1 MDVLFLLYVV
11 SATFA
16 GLSEGAGVLPA
27 DSLNAAVGRTVTFT
41 TTLTPQEN
49 QFVAWTFDFNNIIT
63 TNTTS
68 ETTAPQYEGR
78 ITLDRFTGSLQLRN
92 VSLTDSG
99 EYRVSIISPG
109 GGFYTGQTR
118 LDVYVPVSNVR
129 VTANSSDLIEFNSS
143 VSLSC
148 SSSGSSLS
156 FLWLN
161 SSSEVTASDRVQLT
175 DGGAILTIISVT
187 RYDQGPFR
195 CRVFNPVSNGSSDP
209 VNLSISYGPDN
220 ITLTLSPSQEYYV
233 EGSNIILSCSAVSRP
248 SSLFYWFL
256 NGDLLT
262 ARGSE
267 LRLMN
272 IQMSQSGNYSCQAFN
287 NKTMR
292 TQISQPSVVSVLERI
307 SGASVK
313 SSTNQPVDGNSVN
326 LTCEAA
332 GSVFTRQWMKDGS
345 DLILTDNMMLYNEG
359 RVLSFQPLKKKDSG
373 EYSCKISNPVSSDE
387 AKYVMVVN
395 YGPENVKITGETL
408 IYLQETLKLTCSAES
423 TPSASYTW
431 MWNKTEIISYSA
443 ELTKVITE
451 LSESGN
457 YTCQAMNNVTRRTLS
472 AVHELTVKAERP
484 PSCSAGCIAGIVI
497 ACLVVVG
504 AAAGGGYYIYKNK
517 KMTKKSNR
525 DTDTRTGGG
534 GQNNAGF
541 SGSQE
546 LNYADIRFFQNS
558 NGGAVQL
565 GPQSNPSEYA
575 QVQVNSG
582 SPAVSSLPTY
592 EVHMQRM
599 QIPAAQSGTQT
610 YSQVRRN

>member
-1 MDVLFLLYVV
+1 METAVIYVV
-11 SATFA
+11 ILGVIS
-16 GLSEGAGVLPA
+16 GLTSGVGVLPA
-27 DSLNAAVGRTVTFT
+27 DSLNAAVGGTVMFT
-41 TTLTPQEN
+41 TTLIPPET
-49 QFVAWTFDFNNIIT
+49 QFVSVVWTFNGNNIIT
-63 TNTTS
+63 STTALNTTGP
-68 ETTAPQYEGR
+68 EYEGR
-78 ITLDRFTGSLQLRN
+78 ITLFSSTGSLEVRN
-92 VSLTDSG
+92 LTLNDSG
-99 EYRVSIISPG
+99 EYRVNIIPAGRSLSG
-109 GGFYTGQTR
+109 HTR

-195 CRVFNPVSNGSSDP
+195 CRVFNPVSDVTSEP
-209 VNLSISYGPDN
+209 VNLSISFGPDN
-220 ITLTLSPSQEYYV
+220 TNLKRSPSQQYYM

-248 SSLFYWFL
+248 AAQFQWFL

-262 ARGSE
+262 ARGPE

-287 NKTMR
+287 NITMR
-292 TQISQPSVVSVLERI
+292 TQTSQTSVVSVLERI

-395 YGPENVKITGETL
+395 YGPENVKITGETV

-457 YTCQAMNNVTRRTLS
+457 YTCRAMNSITSRTSS

-484 PSCSAGCIAGIVI
+484 SSCSAGCIAGIVI

-504 AAAGGGYYIYKNK
+504 AVAGGVYYYNK
-517 KMTKKSNR
+517 KKVNKNPKLHKAR
-525 DTDTRTGGG
+525 QDTTMQGSISIQRS
-534 GQNNAGF
+534 F
-541 SGSQE
+541 S
-546 LNYADIRFFQNS
+546 L
-558 NGGAVQL
+558 
-565 GPQSNPSEYA
+565 
-575 QVQVNSG
+575 
-582 SPAVSSLPTY
+582 
-592 EVHMQRM
+592 
-599 QIPAAQSGTQT
+599 
-610 YSQVRRN
+610 